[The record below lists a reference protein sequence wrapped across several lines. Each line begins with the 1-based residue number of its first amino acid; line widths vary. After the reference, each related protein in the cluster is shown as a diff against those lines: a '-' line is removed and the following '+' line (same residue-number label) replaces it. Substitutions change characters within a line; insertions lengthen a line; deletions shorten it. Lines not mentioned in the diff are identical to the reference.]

1 MKTNKKIRNY
11 SLKMNGKKKRLKGFT
26 LVELIVVIAIIGVLA
41 AILVPT
47 LFGKVK
53 DSKLATANDAAAK
66 LAEQASIV
74 ATELETKGTT
84 LKFDGTNIYSAASD
98 PIKSGEFHD
107 AMLKALPSLK
117 GAHWAVEFD
126 ENGSVVAAVY
136 GVHGD
141 KYVGTY
147 PTKQTKENDA
157 LTEAPGADWLTKAE
171 AKTETTKP

>member
-74 ATELETKGTT
+74 ATELETKGTAM
-84 LKFDGTNIYSAASD
+84 KFDGTDTYSAEVVS
-98 PIKSGEFHD
+98 SGEFHD

-117 GAHWAVEFD
+117 DAHWAVKFD
-126 ENGSVVAAVY
+126 ANGSVIAAVY
-136 GVHGD
+136 GKNGD

-147 PTKQTKENDA
+147 PTKQTNESTA
-157 LTEAPGADWLTKAE
+157 LTAAPSDEWLTKAE
-171 AKTETTKP
+171 AKTKTSE

>member
-1 MKTNKKIRNY
+1 MKTNKKIKNY
-11 SLKMNGKKKRLKGFT
+11 SLKTNGKKKRLKGFT

-84 LKFDGTNIYSAASD
+84 LKFDGTDIYSAAEGVVS
-98 PIKSGEFHD
+98 SGEFHD

-117 GAHWAVEFD
+117 DAHWAVKFD
-126 ENGSVVAAVY
+126 ANGSVIAAVY
-136 GVHGD
+136 GVDGD

-147 PTKQTKENDA
+147 PTKQTKESTA
-157 LTEAPGADWLTKAE
+157 LTAAPGDDWLTKAE
-171 AKTETTKP
+171 AKTKTT